1 MQACFPLTT
10 KGVYLYTPFFIYIIK
25 NTIILGITKFG
36 INDVF

>member
-10 KGVYLYTPFFIYIIK
+10 KGVYLYTPFFIC
-25 NTIILGITKFG
+25 ITKNKITLTITKLG